1 MLMTGQP
8 GGRGTHSADVV
19 AHRNGSADA
28 ALVLALRAG
37 EARAFD
43 AIWSRYSA
51 LVSRFFARSVGW
63 SLPDVDDLTQE
74 VFLSLFLVHRTIE
87 KPASLRHFVM
97 SVTRYVLKQHLRS
110 RRARQNVVLSLTG
123 EIPDVATPAG
133 SEERAREARLA
144 LGRCDQ
150 ILDGIR
156 TRERTAFLLRYLEG
170 MSVDEIADR
179 LEVSRSTVKRLIS
192 RAATKFS
199 SRVGRAQILEAS
211 CAETED
217 AWPSKDSTRSVLRQ
231 RSSATVPSAA
241 TTSRPA
247 LNGRG

>member
-1 MLMTGQP
+1 MTAGQP
-8 GGRGTHSADVV
+8 GGRRAHSADV

-28 ALVLALRAG
+28 DLVLALRAG

-51 LVSRFFARSVGW
+51 RVSRFFARSVGW

-110 RRARQNVVLSLTG
+110 RRVGKNVVLSLTG
-123 EIPDVATPAG
+123 EMPDVATPAG
-133 SEERAREARLA
+133 SEERAREARSA
-144 LGRCDQ
+144 LGRCEE
-150 ILDGIR
+150 ILER
-156 TRERTAFLLRYLEG
+156 LRMRERTAFLLRYLEG

-179 LEVSRSTVKRLIS
+179 LEVSRSTAKRLIG

-199 SRVGRAQILEAS
+199 SRAGRAQILEAS
-211 CAETED
+211 CLETEG
-217 AWPSKDSTRSVLRQ
+217 ARPSKER
-231 RSSATVPSAA
+231 SAT
-241 TTSRPA
+241 TRRPA
-247 LNGRG
+247 PDEGG